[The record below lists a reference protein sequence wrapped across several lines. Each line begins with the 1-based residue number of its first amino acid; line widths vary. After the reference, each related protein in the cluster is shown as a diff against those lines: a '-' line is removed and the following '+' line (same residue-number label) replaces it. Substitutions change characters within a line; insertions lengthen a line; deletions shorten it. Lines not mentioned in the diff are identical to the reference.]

1 MSGLVYDYSTKVL
14 NGGVVRLSGMFYG
27 WHGTITVRP
36 GEDGG
41 EPTVAY
47 SSHDGPLPKRVE
59 ALALA
64 AYETALR

>member
-47 SSHDGPLPKRVE
+47 SSHDGKLPKRVE
-59 ALALA
+59 ALAIA
-64 AYETALR
+64 AYKNVA

>member
-1 MSGLVYDYSTKVL
+1 MSGLRYDYSTKVL

-41 EPTVAY
+41 EPILAY
-47 SSHDGPLPKRVE
+47 STHDGRIPPRVE
-59 ALALA
+59 ALAIA
-64 AYETALR
+64 AFRKNVA